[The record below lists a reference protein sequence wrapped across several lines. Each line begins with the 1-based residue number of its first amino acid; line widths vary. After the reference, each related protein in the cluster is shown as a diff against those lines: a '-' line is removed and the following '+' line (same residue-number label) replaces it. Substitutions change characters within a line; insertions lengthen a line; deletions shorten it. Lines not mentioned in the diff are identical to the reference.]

1 MPGCRVD
8 TVMKALKV
16 SIEGNIG
23 SGKSSVLAALATALP
38 DCPVFTEPVDEW
50 TDLLDIFYASP
61 AEWGLAFSLK
71 VLLSFREPAKRDM
84 CLIERSPL
92 ACRHVFSQLLYNDG
106 SLTQH
111 EWDLF
116 KEYFDLLAW
125 TPDVIVYI
133 ETPVDLCMERIQVR
147 GRAAEKSLDAEY
159 LNRVEHQYTN
169 MLRFVD
175 VPIIRLDGTLSLPEL
190 QRAAIDA
197 VTNIFYPPP
206 Q

>member
-1 MPGCRVD
+1 MR
-8 TVMKALKV
+8 V

-23 SGKSSVLAALATALP
+23 SGKSTVIASLASSAHAHAFETF
-38 DCPVFTEPVDEW
+38 VEPVDEW
-50 TDLLDIFYASP
+50 GDLLDLFYSSP
-61 AEWGLAFSLK
+61 AEWALAFSLK
-71 VLLSFREPAKRDM
+71 VLMSFRAPAAHEGN
-84 CLIERSPL
+84 CLVERSPL

>member
-1 MPGCRVD
+1 
-8 TVMKALKV
+8 MKALRV

-38 DCPVFTEPVDEW
+38 DCPVFAEPVDEW

-71 VLLSFREPAKRDM
+71 VLLSFRKPAKHDT

-133 ETPVDLCMERIQVR
+133 DTPVDLCMERIQVR
-147 GRAAEKSLDAEY
+147 GRTAEKSLDAEY
-159 LNRVEHQYTN
+159 LNRIEHQYTN

-175 VPIIRLDGTLSLPEL
+175 VPIVRLDGTLSLPEL
-190 QRAAIDA
+190 QRAAIDT
-197 VTNIFYPPP
+197 VTNIFCPTP

>member
-16 SIEGNIG
+16 SIEGNSG

>member
-1 MPGCRVD
+1 
-8 TVMKALKV
+8 MKALKV

>member
-169 MLRFVD
+169 MLRFVN

>member
-1 MPGCRVD
+1 
-8 TVMKALKV
+8 MKALKV

-169 MLRFVD
+169 MLRFVN

>member
-1 MPGCRVD
+1 MR
-8 TVMKALKV
+8 V

-23 SGKSSVLAALATALP
+23 SGKSSVLAALDAALP
-38 DCPVFTEPVDEW
+38 ECPVFTEPVDEW

-71 VLLSFREPAKRDM
+71 VLLSFRKPAERDT
-84 CLIERSPL
+84 CLVERSPL

-133 ETPVDLCMERIQVR
+133 DTPVDLCMERIKIR
-147 GRAAEKSLDAEY
+147 GRAAETSLDAEY
-159 LNRVEHQYTN
+159 LNRIEHQYTN

-175 VPIIRLDGTLSLPEL
+175 VPIVRLDGTLSLPDL

-197 VTNIFYPPP
+197 VTNIFCPTP
-206 Q
+206 QGPQ